1 MIDCMMTT
9 VQARVNDTLK
19 QTADGILKSVGL
31 DLSTAIRM
39 FLTAVVN
46 EHGLPFQVKSPWY
59 VSEDGEVWDFTV
71 AELDEAIAESYDESK
86 LSPPF
91 NTTEEFVAHLK
102 SVIENGE

>member
-1 MIDCMMTT
+1 MIDYMMTT

-59 VSEDGEVWDFTV
+59 VSEDGEIWDFTV
-71 AELDEAIAESYDESK
+71 AELEEAIADVEAGRTYGPYATAAEAIAAMEAMADE
-86 LSPPF
+86 
-91 NTTEEFVAHLK
+91 
-102 SVIENGE
+102 

>member
-1 MIDCMMTT
+1 MIDYMMTT

-59 VSEDGEVWDFTV
+59 VSEDGEIWDFTV
-71 AELDEAIAESYDESK
+71 AELEEVIADVEAGRTYGPYDTAAEAIAAMEAMADD
-86 LSPPF
+86 
-91 NTTEEFVAHLK
+91 
-102 SVIENGE
+102 